1 LTVFILGN
9 TLPDDPIAAFGSIFD
24 ALFYL
29 HGKSSNWGRFCGEAE
44 WLVRAATILAKS
56 HKSFCP
62 YQPPQNLAQ
71 RSPVASMF
79 RVPVFV
85 NDRLTFKTV
94 ATNLYALLSVDSC
107 QLTVVS
113 ENEKTCKLNA

>member
-1 LTVFILGN
+1 M
-9 TLPDDPIAAFGSIFD
+9 
-24 ALFYL
+24 
-29 HGKSSNWGRFCGEAE
+29 
-44 WLVRAATILAKS
+44 RAATILAKS

-94 ATNLYALLSVDSC
+94 ATNTYI
-107 QLTVVS
+107 QT
-113 ENEKTCKLNA
+113 

>member
-1 LTVFILGN
+1 
-9 TLPDDPIAAFGSIFD
+9 
-24 ALFYL
+24 
-29 HGKSSNWGRFCGEAE
+29 
-44 WLVRAATILAKS
+44 
-56 HKSFCP
+56 CP